1 MHRTLPDR
9 QSIIDIFASF
19 WINAED
25 QMRFSKKEKRK
36 MKIGLFRFF
45 LTSLC
50 HDSEILHTIDN
61 DVKLTEK
68 RLEVAGDKEKLLC
81 LESPILHNSRFT
93 PACATLPFFF
103 ITGERSLFA
112 KKFPPSLI

>member
-1 MHRTLPDR
+1 
-9 QSIIDIFASF
+9 
-19 WINAED
+19 
-25 QMRFSKKEKRK
+25 

-68 RLEVAGDKEKLLC
+68 RLEIADDKEKLLC
-81 LESPILHNSRFT
+81 LESPNLYNSRFT
-93 PACATLPFFF
+93 PECSTLPFFF
-103 ITGERSLFA
+103 ITSERSLFA
-112 KKFPPSLI
+112 KKFLLHSFN

>member
-1 MHRTLPDR
+1 
-9 QSIIDIFASF
+9 
-19 WINAED
+19 
-25 QMRFSKKEKRK
+25 

-61 DVKLTEK
+61 DIKLTEK
-68 RLEVAGDKEKLLC
+68 RLEIADDKEKLLC
-81 LESPILHNSRFT
+81 LESPNLHNSRFT
-93 PACATLPFFF
+93 PACATTLPFFF